1 VLGLLRRLGVSWPAM
16 RFGVT
21 IFLTDRSI
29 GPAEMAR
36 EAEARGFISL
46 FLPEHTHIPASR
58 ATPAPMGEPLP
69 EQYRRTLD
77 PFVALT
83 AAAAVTERLKLG
95 TGICLVAQRDPIVT
109 AKEVAT
115 LDLVSGGR
123 FVFGIGFGWNV
134 EEIEDHG
141 VPYPERREV
150 GRERVLAMKR
160 LWTDEEASFDGKHVR
175 FEPSWAY
182 PKPMQKPH
190 PPVWIGG
197 AGGPV
202 LFRHIAEYGDG
213 WMPIGGRG
221 VAKNLEALRAAVTD
235 AGRDPATVRVV
246 PMGTIPEPGKLEYF
260 ASLGLDEV
268 ILNVPTGTA
277 DEVLPFLDRNARA
290 VEQFRS

>member
-1 VLGLLRRLGVSWPAM
+1 M

-29 GPAEMAR
+29 GPAEIAR

-46 FLPEHTHIPASR
+46 FLPEHTHIPSRR

-83 AAAAVTERLKLG
+83 IAATATGSMKLG

-115 LDLVSGGR
+115 LDHVSGGR
-123 FVFGIGFGWNV
+123 FVFGIGFGWNA

-141 VPYPERREV
+141 VSYAERREI
-150 GRERVLAMKR
+150 GREKTLAMRK
-160 LWTDEEASFDGKHVR
+160 LWTDEEASFDGKYLR
-175 FEPSWAY
+175 IEPSWAW
-182 PKPMQKPH
+182 PKPVQRPH

-202 LFRHIAEYGDG
+202 LFRHIAEYGDA

-221 VAKNLEALRAAVTD
+221 VAKSLPMLRAALEK
-235 AGRDPATVRVV
+235 AGRDPATVPVV
-246 PMGTIPEPGKLEYF
+246 PMGTIPDPGKLEYF
-260 ASLGLDEV
+260 ASLGIDEV

-277 DEVLPFLDRNARA
+277 DEVLPMLDRNAKA
-290 VEQFRS
+290 VEQFVS

>member
-1 VLGLLRRLGVSWPAM
+1 M
-16 RFGVT
+16 RFGLT

-29 GPAEMAR
+29 GPADMAR
-36 EAEARGFISL
+36 EAEARGFVSL
-46 FLPEHTHIPASR
+46 FLPEHTHIPMSR

-83 AAAAVTERLKLG
+83 TAAAVTERLKLG
-95 TGICLVAQRDPIVT
+95 TGICLVAQRDPIIT

-115 LDLVSGGR
+115 LDHLSGGR

-141 VPYPERREV
+141 VPYPERRDI
-150 GRERVLAMKR
+150 GRENMLAMKR
-160 LWTDEEASFDGKHVR
+160 LWTEDEASFDGKHVR
-175 FEPSWAY
+175 FESSWAY
-182 PKPMQKPH
+182 PKPIQRPH

-221 VAKNLEALRAAVTD
+221 VAKQQEALRAAVEE
-235 AGRDPATVRVV
+235 AGRDPSTVPIV
-246 PMGTIPEPGKLEYF
+246 PMGTIPDPGKLAYF
-260 ASLGLDEV
+260 ASLGIDEV
-268 ILNVPTGTA
+268 ILNVPTGTR
-277 DEVLPFLDRNARA
+277 DDVLPFLDSNAEIVA
-290 VEQFRS
+290 PFVS

>member
-1 VLGLLRRLGVSWPAM
+1 M

-36 EAEARGFISL
+36 AADARGFISL
-46 FLPEHTHIPASR
+46 FLPEHTHIPSSR

-83 AAAAVTERLKLG
+83 LASAATEKLKLG

-141 VPYPERREV
+141 VPYPERREI

-160 LWTDEEASFDGKHVR
+160 LWTDEEASFDGKLVR

-182 PKPMQKPH
+182 PKPVQKPH

-202 LFRHIAEYGDG
+202 LFRHIAVYGDG

-221 VAKNLEALRAAVTD
+221 VAKNLEALRVAVTD

-277 DEVLPFLDRNARA
+277 DEVLPFLDRNAKA